1 MVIEPWFLNATVLKQ
16 HGIILDE
23 QNQRV
28 FFVGKQATQ
37 IWILNC
43 DYSSCQ
49 YIWYGGMEDES
60 WKISPSIYLR
70 IDRTTLTRQGW
81 KVEGGRTMHG
91 IATIWQWSCYFPII
105 TTVTLGLGFWPR
117 LNQAGCSHFN
127 Q

>member
-81 KVEGGRTMHG
+81 KVEGFIGKGEQCMVLLLYG
-91 IATIWQWSCYFPII
+91 NGA
-105 TTVTLGLGFWPR
+105 VTFL
-117 LNQAGCSHFN
+117 
-127 Q
+127 